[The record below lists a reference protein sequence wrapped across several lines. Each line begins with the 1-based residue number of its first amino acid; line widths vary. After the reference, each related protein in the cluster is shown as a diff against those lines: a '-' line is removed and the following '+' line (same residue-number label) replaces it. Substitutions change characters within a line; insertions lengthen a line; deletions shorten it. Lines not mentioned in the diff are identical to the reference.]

1 MQAYGLAK
9 RRKSGVAKRNKRPKG
24 WWKAAAFD
32 RRHIFCRS
40 AVDKQA
46 ELFSI
51 PIAKL

>member
-1 MQAYGLAK
+1 MQAYGLAR

-24 WWKAAAFD
+24 WRKAAAFN
-32 RRHIFCRS
+32 RRTFCRS
-40 AVDKQA
+40 AVDRQA